1 MIEAALTEAAIALT
15 CAFIAVLAYGL
26 LAWRLMAA
34 THEFRVRAGR
44 DADRLAQDPRVSDG
58 GRVTLTRLADAAY
71 GFFTPW
77 VVLLASIVA
86 ISLPL
91 REYRRAYLAEDTGV
105 AREVALA
112 KSKMVI
118 ALISTSPLACALAV
132 VVLAAGLL
140 LRGSVEALT
149 RYIAAAGDRFGAGT
163 AGYSRPA

>member
-44 DADRLAQDPRVSDG
+44 DADRLAQDPRVSG
-58 GRVTLTRLADAAY
+58 GERATLTRLADAAY

-77 VVLLASIVA
+77 VVLLASIAA

-91 REYRRAYLAEDTGV
+91 REYRRADLAEDAETAEEV
-105 AREVALA
+105 ART
-112 KSKMVI
+112 KSKLVI

-140 LRGSVEALT
+140 LRGSVESLA
-149 RYIAAAGDRFGAGT
+149 RYIAAAGDRVFAGA